1 MLDDNAFFDLDALN
15 NLGSR
20 LSSIDNYLLPKVINQ
35 ILVYDNVGS
44 IIDQIGRA
52 NAQPGPY
59 PSTLISRIEDLKSVR
74 GTLARD
80 NPGLVPLFDQWYR
93 ERVAPLINEAKMV
106 EPPPQPKGFWASLF
120 G

>member
-1 MLDDNAFFDLDALN
+1 MYDDTAFFDLDMLN
-15 NLGSR
+15 NLGSG

-35 ILVYDNVGS
+35 ILVYDNVAD

-59 PSTLISRIEDLKSVR
+59 PSTLISKIEDLKSVR

-80 NPGLVPLFDQWYR
+80 NPRLVPRFDQWYQ
-93 ERVAPLINEAKMV
+93 ERVASLINESKMV
-106 EPPPQPKGFWASLF
+106 EPQPKPRGFWASLF